1 MVPVIAIVPQW
12 SYMPTFAFIFGAQCY
27 LTNNLIFTPALR
39 IYTTPHGGVVD
50 EPYGLGRLGKWDEVQ
65 LKLTYQF

>member
-1 MVPVIAIVPQW
+1 
-12 SYMPTFAFIFGAQCY
+12 MPTFAFIAGGQIY

-50 EPYGLGRLGKWDEVQ
+50 EPYGIGRLGKWDEIQ